1 MDFNVDV
8 KVRTS
13 GKEEIDVLERQI
25 EALKNETVKINID
38 VDDKNLNLKN
48 LQNSINKT
56 ALSSGQSYGKSF
68 NKGIGQVV
76 SNETRNTLEKVQ
88 SKVIGNGFT
97 VSKTMSDKIQ
107 GELDSIVKKMT
118 NGKGEI
124 SSISLDTKTVFDEN
138 TLQNVEKLRSATVKY
153 TNDVG
158 EAVTKTLQWKKIG
171 EDPNA
176 KKGQEAIMGWVEST
190 ARYNKSID
198 EAAKRSDTFTN
209 KQKQVATQLKNQ
221 TKQIYRD
228 ALDPNA
234 TKPIKETSHLDS
246 IKKQYTD
253 IGNAINSLSGLSGN
267 AFSDQEN
274 NIKSMITD
282 FKILKKEYRNAETM
296 ASSLRSKPIDVQKT
310 ELEEKVK
317 GLQSNM
323 KKSGLSPDDKD
334 FKHYFDD
341 INQIL
346 SGDDIDNSKIRESLD
361 LYSKLNAKV
370 VSTKK
375 ETDANKSLEK
385 VQVQASALKDKIND
399 SVSNNVNLQGFTH
412 EINGAEVSVKSLLSE
427 LGEIKTKADVDIV
440 SEKFKAFSNAA
451 KESGVMVDQVASK
464 ANKVEQIQKDFFSDA
479 YNAKLSTMTSK
490 LDPYEG
496 QDSDLVK
503 RAREQQELYKDSL
516 SKLNDHF
523 DSEKS
528 FKLNDDEVVT
538 AYNNMTSA
546 AKRFDN
552 IMTQVRNTESKTLGL
567 GVAER
572 SANAVKKYYD
582 ENSNAVKK
590 YGLELKDL
598 EKRYREV
605 KTVED
610 KANLDNEFKNLK
622 SKISAEGLTGK
633 STIDEIKRG
642 FKQIGQFALTYGVL
656 QKIPDVL
663 ARMANE
669 VLDVDTA
676 MTNLYKVT
684 DETTAKYDEF
694 LGNAGNVSR
703 SLGRDMSSYITQTSE
718 WAKLGYSMDKSANL
732 SKISSIYANVGEVDD
747 KTAVSDM
754 VTAMKAFNIEADN
767 AIRVVDSLNALGNN
781 FATSSADLGTGLS
794 NAASSLSTAG
804 NDINQSLAMLTGM
817 TEITQSAS
825 ESGNALKILSMRLR
839 GYDEETQSYS
849 NDVEELTGKVADL
862 TKTASKPGGISLFSD
877 KDKQTYKSTYKIMEE
892 VSDVWDDLTDKSR
905 AELTEVLAGKN
916 RGNQISALIQSFK
929 SGQVQ
934 KAYETSLNSE
944 GSAQQEQDRWMQSM
958 EAKIQQ
964 FKSQFQEL
972 STTAMDSD
980 LLKGAI
986 DAGTSLLNVLTQIV
1000 DVGGTIPIILGGIGG
1015 AKLFKNLDEPIN
1027 HRVSA

>member
-13 GKEEIDVLERQI
+13 GKEEIDALERQI
-25 EALKNETVKINID
+25 KALKNETVKINID
-38 VDDKNLNLKN
+38 VDNKNLNLKN
-48 LQNSINKT
+48 LNTNSIGKQIQNSI
-56 ALSSGQSYGKSF
+56 GKSVKAVKF
-68 NKGIGQVV
+68 N
-76 SNETRNTLEKVQ
+76 
-88 SKVIGNGFT
+88 
-97 VSKTMSDKIQ
+97 
-107 GELDSIVKKMT
+107 
-118 NGKGEI
+118 
-124 SSISLDTKTVFDEN
+124 
-138 TLQNVEKLRSATVKY
+138 TVKFNPKDSFY
-153 TNDVG
+153 KRWLDKEKEYIE
-158 EAVTKTLQWKKIG
+158 EAQKVNKNYQKELEELNTDGIDKNAQKAVQAKAVAERKATQQQIRNRQQEQREIDQIENARLKSI
-171 EDPNA
+171 ENA
-176 KKGQEAIMGWVEST
+176 KKREAQLEAQQNRHINKAHNDRVKQEQKDNE
-190 ARYNKSID
+190 
-198 EAAKRSDTFTN
+198 KRQNLLS
-209 KQKQVATQLKNQ
+209 KIKN
-221 TKQIYRD
+221 D
-228 ALDPNA
+228 
-234 TKPIKETSHLDS
+234 
-246 IKKQYTD
+246 
-253 IGNAINSLSGLSGN
+253 
-267 AFSDQEN
+267 FSDGLYDT
-274 NIKSMITD
+274 KSS
-282 FKILKKEYRNAETM
+282 TM
-296 ASSLRSKPIDVQKT
+296 K
-310 ELEEKVK
+310 
-317 GLQSNM
+317 
-323 KKSGLSPDDKD
+323 
-334 FKHYFDD
+334 
-341 INQIL
+341 
-346 SGDDIDNSKIRESLD
+346 SKI
-361 LYSKLNAKV
+361 
-370 VSTKK
+370 
-375 ETDANKSLEK
+375 
-385 VQVQASALKDKIND
+385 
-399 SVSNNVNLQGFTH
+399 
-412 EINGAEVSVKSLLSE
+412 
-427 LGEIKTKADVDIV
+427 
-440 SEKFKAFSNAA
+440 
-451 KESGVMVDQVASK
+451 
-464 ANKVEQIQKDFFSDA
+464 DA
-479 YNAKLSTMTSK
+479 YQ
-490 LDPYEG
+490 G

-528 FKLNDDEVVT
+528 FKLNDDEVVA
-538 AYNNMTSA
+538 AYNNMTAA

-590 YGLELKDL
+590 YGIELKDL
-598 EKRYREV
+598 EKRYRDV

-633 STIDEIKRG
+633 SSIDEIKRG

-767 AIRVVDSLNALGNN
+767 AISVVDSLNALGNN

-916 RGNQISALIQSFK
+916 RGNQISALIQSFQ

-986 DAGTSLLNVLTQIV
+986 DAGISLLNVLTRIV
-1000 DVGGTIPIILGGIGG
+1000 DVGGTIPIVLGGIGG
-1015 AKLFKNLDEPIN
+1015 AKLFKNLDLFY
-1027 HRVSA
+1027 